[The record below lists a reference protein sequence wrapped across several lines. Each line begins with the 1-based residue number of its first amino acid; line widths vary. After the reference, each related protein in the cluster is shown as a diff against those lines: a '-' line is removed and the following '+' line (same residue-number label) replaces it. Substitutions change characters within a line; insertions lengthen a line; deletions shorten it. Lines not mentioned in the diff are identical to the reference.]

1 MGTIDST
8 RPPLLKFP
16 KKIPPIAPAVVLG
29 DLSPDISFLEIQAGV
44 FTAKCC
50 RRTIVSHRGSLL
62 VREGSQIVELTGK
75 F

>member
-1 MGTIDST
+1 M
-8 RPPLLKFP
+8 
-16 KKIPPIAPAVVLG
+16 APAVVLG

>member
-1 MGTIDST
+1 M
-8 RPPLLKFP
+8 KFP